1 MASAER
7 KLPMPD
13 AATLELWR
21 VAEDGDVDE
30 VAPLLRRVPDINAC
44 NEHGMTALMR
54 AAQNGRVKMVRALLE
69 HGADANLKRN
79 DKFTALAL
87 AAFFGHTEVVRT
99 LMEHGA
105 DLQASTRGGTSPQ
118 MWATART
125 FNEVV
130 DQLEKPVAAPVVEPL
145 AVVRKKPAA
154 PVGRVTAA
162 VIREAP
168 ADIREAGAVKREG
181 PLVVRTLKDPPEI
194 WDLVHEAPRGFDARS
209 AFLTRLQSM
218 KTGFAFRAA
227 TVVVLIG
234 MCVVGVLVLRGVQ
247 ARSERSIEVP
257 RPSAVSQPVTSK
269 PVTSQPNNVAQP
281 VAPLAPVASETLTTP
296 EAATQPVVPPIAA
309 SNNPTVVTRK
319 YGTGSRVVSSH
330 RSARE
335 VTQVAAEETGPPV
348 AAPVEK
354 PAPPRVE
361 PSAKP
366 KANVPLSPQLITP
379 AKSPTTKAK
388 VIQWP

>member
-7 KLPMPD
+7 KLAMPD

-21 VAEDGDVDE
+21 VAEDGNVE
-30 VAPLLRRVPDINAC
+30 ELAALLRCVPDINAC

-54 AAQNGRVKMVRALLE
+54 AAQNGHVKMVRALLE

-105 DLQASTRGGTSPQ
+105 DLRASTRGGTSPQ

-130 DQLEKPVAAPVVEPL
+130 DQLEKPVTATVDEPL
-145 AVVRKKPAA
+145 VTVREKPAA

-168 ADIREAGAVKREG
+168 AVIREAGAVKREG

-209 AFLTRLQSM
+209 AFVTRLQSM
-218 KTGFAFRAA
+218 KTGLAFRAA

-247 ARSERSIEVP
+247 ARSERMVEP
-257 RPSAVSQPVTSK
+257 QPSAASQ
-269 PVTSQPNNVAQP
+269 PVTSQPNNTAQPVPPP
-281 VAPLAPVASETLTTP
+281 VAPLASETIAPP
-296 EAATQPVVPPIAA
+296 EVETQPVVPPVAA
-309 SNNPTVVTRK
+309 NNNPTVVTRK
-319 YGTGSRVVSSH
+319 YSAGSRVVSSH
-330 RSARE
+330 RLARE
-335 VTQVAAEETGPPV
+335 ATSVAAEEAGQPL

-354 PAPPRVE
+354 SSPPRVE
-361 PSAKP
+361 APAKP
-366 KANVPLSPQLITP
+366 KATAPLSPQLITP

>member
-7 KLPMPD
+7 ELTTPD
-13 AATLELWR
+13 AATLNLWR
-21 VAEDGDVDE
+21 VAEDGDVE
-30 VAPLLRRVPDINAC
+30 ELASLLRRVPDINAC

-69 HGADANLKRN
+69 HGADANIKRN

-105 DLQASTRGGTSPQ
+105 DLRASTRGGTSPQ

-130 DQLEKPVAAPVVEPL
+130 DELENRGGAKPPLVTSPVKKSPAAPVVRE
-145 AVVRKKPAA
+145 VPA
-154 PVGRVTAA
+154 PNRQTAA
-162 VIREAP
+162 LMREARAGIREARAP
-168 ADIREAGAVKREG
+168 RQEG
-181 PLVVRTLKDPPEI
+181 PIVVRTLKDPPEI

-209 AFLTRLQSM
+209 AFWTRLKSM

-227 TVVVLIG
+227 TIVVLIG

-247 ARSERSIEVP
+247 ARSERTSEP
-257 RPSAVSQPVTSK
+257 PPSVASQPVN
-269 PVTSQPNNVAQP
+269 SQPNNMAQP
-281 VAPLAPVASETLTTP
+281 VAPAPIAPETVTTP
-296 EAATQPVVPPIAA
+296 EAETQPLVPTIAET
-309 SNNPTVVTRK
+309 NNAPVFTRK
-319 YGTGSRVVSSH
+319 YSAGSRVVSSH
-330 RSARE
+330 RSVRE
-335 VTQVAAEETGPPV
+335 AMPVATEVSQPV

-354 PAPPRVE
+354 STPPRVE
-361 PSAKP
+361 ATAKP
-366 KANVPLSPQLITP
+366 KAAAPLSPQLITP
-379 AKSPTTKAK
+379 AKNSTTKAK

>member
-1 MASAER
+1 MALAE
-7 KLPMPD
+7 KKIAPVD
-13 AATLELWR
+13 VATIALWR
-21 VAEDGDVDE
+21 VAENGNVE
-30 VAPLLRRVPDINAC
+30 ELAELLPRVRDIDAC
-44 NEHGMTALMR
+44 NEHGVTALMR
-54 AAQNGRVKMVRALLE
+54 AAQNGRVKMVHALLE

-130 DQLEKPVAAPVVEPL
+130 DQLDKPVAAPVEPL
-145 AVVRKKPAA
+145 VTVREKPAA
-154 PVGRVTAA
+154 SVGRVTAA

-168 ADIREAGAVKREG
+168 ALREARAGSQEVRAEKREG
-181 PLVVRTLKDPPEI
+181 PVVVRTLKDPPEI

-209 AFLTRLQSM
+209 AFMTRLQSM

-247 ARSERSIEVP
+247 ARSERSIEAP

-281 VAPLAPVASETLTTP
+281 VAPLAPVASEMLTTP
-296 EAATQPVVPPIAA
+296 EAATQPVAPPVVG
-309 SNNPTVVTRK
+309 SNNPTVVTR
-319 YGTGSRVVSSH
+319 R
-330 RSARE
+330 
-335 VTQVAAEETGPPV
+335 
-348 AAPVEK
+348 
-354 PAPPRVE
+354 
-361 PSAKP
+361 
-366 KANVPLSPQLITP
+366 
-379 AKSPTTKAK
+379 
-388 VIQWP
+388 

>member
-1 MASAER
+1 
-7 KLPMPD
+7 MPD

-21 VAEDGDVDE
+21 VAEDGDVE
-30 VAPLLRRVPDINAC
+30 ELAGLLRRVPDINAC

-145 AVVRKKPAA
+145 ATVREKPAA

-168 ADIREAGAVKREG
+168 AVIREAGAVKREG
-181 PLVVRTLKDPPEI
+181 PLVVRTLKEPPEI

-209 AFLTRLQSM
+209 AFLTRLRSM
-218 KTGFAFRAA
+218 KTGFAFRAVA
-227 TVVVLIG
+227 AVVLMG

-247 ARSERSIEVP
+247 ARSERSVEP
-257 RPSAVSQPVTSK
+257 SQPSAASQPVTSK
-269 PVTSQPNNVAQP
+269 PVTAQPNNAAQP
-281 VAPLAPVASETLTTP
+281 VVPVAPVASETITTP
-296 EAATQPVVPPIAA
+296 EAATQPVVPA
-309 SNNPTVVTRK
+309 SVENNRPTVVTRK
-319 YGTGSRVVSSH
+319 YSGARVVSSH
-330 RSARE
+330 RSARD
-335 VTQVAAEETGPPV
+335 VTPVAVEEAGPPV

-354 PAPPRVE
+354 STPPRVE
-361 PSAKP
+361 PSGRP
-366 KANVPLSPQLITP
+366 KATAPLSPQLITP